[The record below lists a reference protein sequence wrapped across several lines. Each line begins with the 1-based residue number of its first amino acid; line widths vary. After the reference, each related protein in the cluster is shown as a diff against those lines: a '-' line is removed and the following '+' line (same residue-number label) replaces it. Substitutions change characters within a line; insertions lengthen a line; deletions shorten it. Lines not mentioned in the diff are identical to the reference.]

1 MKKICLIL
9 FALLTSLSSVFGQ
22 ANLSIVAPVGNG
34 ATTQSRAPNG
44 NASHA
49 CLRGCY
55 IVPAS
60 ELTALVTGTNVSS
73 LGFTLTTGVTGV
85 PVTGSF
91 TVYLQNTND
100 VSYLKGTSWATVITG
115 MATVYN
121 GNMTVPVSAGT
132 TSINLALAPTFTYTG
147 AGIYVAFDWACAG
160 PYSTGFATYAADN
173 TMPVGGASASTT
185 IAPAPAIL
193 GNTNFRPC
201 FIFGAANSAT
211 NDVQVT
217 GIIAPGKVVGSFNSP
232 HTISAIIKNASN
244 TLLTNIPIALNIG
257 GANTFANTQT
267 ISTLAAGSS
276 IQVNFASF
284 NPTAGGINTIS
295 VSTLPDQ
302 NLLNDLKV
310 YTQSVTC
317 NTWCQMQPSQIF
329 SSSVGFNTASGIIA
343 SRMITP
349 IASTLN
355 AIGVRIGAAT
365 QNAGNSVYAVLM
377 NSGGVIL
384 ATTNTITITAP
395 MYGLIQTFTMTP
407 QNLAPGTYYIGLAQ
421 PANVTL
427 GYFPVAASPAAFVP
441 TTIYYTSVI
450 GGGFISSLTQ
460 NLGYFEIDG
469 IFAQTTTISATS
481 PSSVVCDG
489 ASMTLSG
496 VGASTY
502 TWNTGPI
509 SQTISVSPTVTT
521 TYSVVGTN
529 SVGCMASASISLAIN
544 PSPTVTAIAS
554 PTAVCPGSPVS
565 LTASGGNT
573 YTWSTAA
580 TTTVT
585 TANPTVATTY
595 SVVGTNSIG
604 CNSTGTVAVAMNIP
618 SISIGSPTSICLGNT
633 ANLLA
638 GGANSYTW
646 STGSNAI
653 NINVTPS
660 VTTSY
665 SIAGTNSLGCVGT
678 QTFNLVVNPNPT
690 VSASSSPPSI
700 CKGEATTLTAVGA
713 VNYTLLSSSAPANFT
728 ASTVTSTISTV
739 LSPTASITYTVV
751 GTNSVGCSHTFNVS
765 QIVNACVGIHEN
777 TSSSALISI
786 FPNPTNGVF
795 TLDISN
801 STGIIGID
809 IYNVIGA
816 KVKSQKISA
825 GKNEINLND
834 QSNGVYLIYVT
845 ENNKTIHVSKVV
857 KQ

>member
-1 MKKICLIL
+1 MKKIYLIL

-49 CLRGCY
+49 FLRGCY
-55 IVPAS
+55 LVPAS

-73 LGFTLTTGVTGV
+73 LGFTLTTGVTGA

-91 TVYLQNTND
+91 TVYLQNTTD
-100 VSYLKGTSWATVITG
+100 VSYLKGTSWATAITG

-121 GNMTVPVSAGT
+121 GNMTIPVSAGT

-147 AGIYVAFDWACAG
+147 GGIYVAFDWACAG
-160 PYSTGFATYAADN
+160 PYSSGFATYAADN
-173 TMPVGGASASTT
+173 TMPIGGASAAAA
-185 IAPAPAIL
+185 IAPAPTIL

-201 FIFGAANSAT
+201 FIFGAVNSAS

-232 HTISAIIKNASN
+232 HIISALIKNASN
-244 TLLTNIPIALNIG
+244 VALTNIPISLNIG

-267 ISTLAAGSS
+267 ISALAAGSS

-302 NLLNDLKV
+302 NLLNDMKV

-317 NTWCQMQPSQIF
+317 NTFCQMQPSQIF

-343 SRMITP
+343 SRMVTP

-355 AIGVRIGAAT
+355 AIGVRIGSAT
-365 QNAGNSVYAVLM
+365 QNAGNAVYAVLM

-384 ATTNTITITAP
+384 ATTNTITITSP

-407 QNLAPGTYYIGLAQ
+407 QNLVAGTYYIGLAQ
-421 PANVTL
+421 PTNSVT
-427 GYFPVAASPAAFVP
+427 GYFPVAAAPAPYVP

-469 IFAQTTTISATS
+469 IFAHTTTISATS
-481 PSSVVCDG
+481 PSSIVCDG

-502 TWNTGPI
+502 TWSTGPI
-509 SQTISVSPTVTT
+509 SPTISVSPTVAT

-529 SVGCMASASISLAIN
+529 SVGCLASATISLAIN
-544 PSPTVTAIAS
+544 PSPTVTAVAS
-554 PTAVCPGSPVS
+554 PTAVCPGSPVN
-565 LTASGGNT
+565 LTASGADT
-573 YTWSTAA
+573 FTWSTAA

-595 SVVGTNSIG
+595 SVVGTNSLG
-604 CNSTGTVAVAMNIP
+604 CNGTGTVAVAMNIP
-618 SISIGSPTSICLGNT
+618 NISIGSPTAICLGNT

-638 GGANSYTW
+638 SGANSYTW

-660 VTTSY
+660 VTTTY
-665 SIAGTNSLGCVGT
+665 SIAGTNSLGCVGS
-678 QTFNLVVNPNPT
+678 QSINLIVNPNPT
-690 VSASSSPPSI
+690 ITAVNIPSI
-700 CKGEATTLTAVGA
+700 ICSGETTTLTAGGTSSYTFYTNPGSA
-713 VNYTLLSSSAPANFT
+713 IFTSTTVNSPSV
-728 ASTVTSTISTV
+728 AST
-739 LSPTASITYTVV
+739 PTASANYTIV
-751 GTNSVGCSHTFNVS
+751 GMNNFGCTQTKFLT
-765 QIVNACVGIHEN
+765 QIVNPCVGIKEN
-777 TSSSALISI
+777 TGSSALISI
-786 FPNPTNGVF
+786 FPNPTSGLFV
-795 TLDISN
+795 LDVTN
-801 STGIIGID
+801 STGAIGID
-809 IYNVIGA
+809 VYNVIGA
-816 KVKSQKISA
+816 KVKSQKINS
-825 GKNEINLND
+825 GKNDISLND
-834 QSNGVYLIYVT
+834 QSNGIYLIYVI
-845 ENNKTIHVSKVV
+845 ENNKTIHVSKIV